1 MCYSIGEGLDHMAN
15 RMLEIPY
22 KTPYKQLQDIINNK
36 YNIPVQIQYIDDDEN
51 NVLVDSDLV
60 LRRAI

>member
-1 MCYSIGEGLDHMAN
+1 VEEDIFRSDGTLPIMCYSIGEGLDHMAN

-36 YNIPVQIQYIDDDEN
+36 YNIPVQI
-51 NVLVDSDLV
+51 
-60 LRRAI
+60 